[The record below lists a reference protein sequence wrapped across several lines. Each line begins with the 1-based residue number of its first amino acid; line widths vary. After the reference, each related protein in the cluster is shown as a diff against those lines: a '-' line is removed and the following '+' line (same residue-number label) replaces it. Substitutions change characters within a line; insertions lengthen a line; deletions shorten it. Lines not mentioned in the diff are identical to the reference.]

1 MKQEAYT
8 TEELEALYYRSK
20 VFYSFGFYNRF
31 IEVLGE
37 ERIQKIRSMPVET
50 LFRAKLL
57 LLTTKFYAKTKMYI
71 QLQSLNESLN
81 SDYFEAANTDEELA
95 KEISIMN
102 IKTA

>member
-1 MKQEAYT
+1 LNQEAYA

-20 VFYSFGFYNRF
+20 TFYLFGFYNRF

-37 ERIQKIRSMPVET
+37 ERIEKIKSMPTET

-57 LLTTKFYAKTKMYI
+57 LLATKFYVKTKMYL
-71 QLQSLNESLN
+71 QLQSLNEGIN
-81 SDYFEAANTDEELA
+81 SEYFEAANDDEELA

-102 IKTA
+102 IKTV